1 VADADTGS
9 AGVSTADALEAIL
22 SRVTGIRAARV
33 VPDGERISEIHV
45 ISDSAR
51 SPKQLV
57 RDIQSA
63 AKASLDLEI
72 DYRTVSIVQ
81 MDDQPATAATSSL
94 DEVGTDRVK
103 LAKVVAEAT
112 GRLLAVRVE
121 LSVGA
126 STQTGSARGSSEE
139 GPLLVARAT
148 LEAFSSRLG
157 DSVAEA
163 LATDIVEF
171 DGRSIA
177 VSVVRLV
184 TEESVREIAGAA
196 IVGTERNDAFA
207 RATLDAVNRIRP

>member
-1 VADADTGS
+1 VSDADTGS
-9 AGVSTADALEAIL
+9 AGVSTADALEAVLARI
-22 SRVTGIRAARV
+22 TGIRAARV
-33 VPDGERISEIHV
+33 VPEGERISEIHV
-45 ISDSAR
+45 ISDSGR

-81 MDDQPATAATSSL
+81 MDDQPAAATPSL

-112 GRLLAVRVE
+112 GRLLTVRVE
-121 LSVGA
+121 LAVGA
-126 STQTGSARGSSEE
+126 STQTGSARGSSDE

-163 LATDIVEF
+163 LATDIVES

-184 TEESVREIAGAA
+184 TERSVREIAGAA